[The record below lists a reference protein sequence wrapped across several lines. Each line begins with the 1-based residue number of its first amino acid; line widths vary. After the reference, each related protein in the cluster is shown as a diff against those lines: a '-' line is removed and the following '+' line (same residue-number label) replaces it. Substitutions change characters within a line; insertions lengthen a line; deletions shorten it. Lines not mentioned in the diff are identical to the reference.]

1 MRLKDNKIKTY
12 VACNLRFHPCILFIK
27 KFINEK
33 SNLRINEVN
42 VYCGSYLPDWRLNK
56 DFRKTYSALPE
67 LGGGVHL
74 DLFHE
79 LDYTHWLFGVPENS
93 KRVTRSVSTLNI
105 SSKDYAN
112 YILEYKNF
120 VVSIILNYYRKDI
133 KRTIEILFENQTL
146 TIDLI
151 ANTILDNHGKLIFE
165 DKEFNLIDTYKIQM
179 KLFIKNLP
187 LMRTQMNS
195 FEDSIQVLK
204 TCLNGEITY
213 K

>member
-1 MRLKDNKIKTY
+1 M
-12 VACNLRFHPCILFIK
+12 
-27 KFINEK
+27 
-33 SNLRINEVN
+33 
-42 VYCGSYLPDWRLNK
+42 
-56 DFRKTYSALPE
+56 
-67 LGGGVHL
+67 
-74 DLFHE
+74 
-79 LDYTHWLFGVPENS
+79 
-93 KRVTRSVSTLNI
+93 
-105 SSKDYAN
+105 
-112 YILEYKNF
+112 
-120 VVSIILNYYRKDI
+120 
-133 KRTIEILFENQTL
+133 
-146 TIDLI
+146 I